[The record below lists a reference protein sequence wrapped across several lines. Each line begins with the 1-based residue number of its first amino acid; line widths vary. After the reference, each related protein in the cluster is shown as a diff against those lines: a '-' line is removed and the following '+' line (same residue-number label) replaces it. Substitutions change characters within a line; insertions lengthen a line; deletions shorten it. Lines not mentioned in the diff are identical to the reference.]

1 MRGRGVES
9 VFTHYFYSC
18 KYYNKNNWCLG
29 SDMIM
34 QLELLA

>member
-1 MRGRGVES
+1 MS
-9 VFTHYFYSC
+9 ASFYSVSII
-18 KYYNKNNWCLG
+18 NKNNWCLG